1 MKIPNVFLF
10 SHICCLP
17 CIHPRAGGPITDD
30 SNSYFLRVPPL
41 SVLLRQR
48 IVEKLV
54 KEGDG
59 ETKRVSQL
67 QGELLALTA
76 NITKDGIEMVCF
88 DVLTLVD
95 SASSGK

>member
-1 MKIPNVFLF
+1 LHN
-10 SHICCLP
+10 
-17 CIHPRAGGPITDD
+17 PRAGGPITDE
-30 SNSYFLRVPPL
+30 SNPNLLRVPPL

-59 ETKRVSQL
+59 ETKRISQL

-88 DVLTLVD
+88 DVLTLTD
-95 SASSGK
+95 SASSSK